1 MRGRSLPCA
10 PAGRH
15 AHAAVCAG
23 PLQSPPL
30 PRIRGPTPAQVRAPA
45 APAPPRRG
53 RGSAAA
59 ARRGAG
65 ATTGSAVAP
74 ILGSSRRPRP
84 SAALSAIRAHREC
97 ALWRETGVGG
107 RALGPAAPR
116 RRPMRTFPI
125 PPPPQRLRTRLH
137 HDPRLCAGHAGHAG
151 DDARWVGGGRGERW
165 SRGGGRRE
173 AGDQAPTVPPPPSS
187 DAHRARA
194 VHPQPETRT
203 RRRRRPRGGGGA
215 RPRRRRRRRRWR
227 QPRRRWRRRR
237 RPGRRRGQPRRRRR
251 WWRPGPGA
259 RGGAGAAVGTR
270 GARHAARLPTIG
282 SPRPRAALPSVEAAP
297 AAAASRRR
305 APRRAAAAAARTAAA
320 GGKAKAAAAA
330 AAPRSTGAKAAAS
343 RCARARIG
351 SRERE
356 GE

>member
-203 RRRRRPRGGGGA
+203 RRRR
-215 RPRRRRRRRRWR
+215 
-227 QPRRRWRRRR
+227 
-237 RPGRRRGQPRRRRR
+237 PGRRRGQPRRRRR

-282 SPRPRAALPSVEAAP
+282 SPRPRAALPSVEAAT

-320 GGKAKAAAAA
+320 GGKA
-330 AAPRSTGAKAAAS
+330 
-343 RCARARIG
+343 
-351 SRERE
+351 
-356 GE
+356 